1 MGITKCGECGYPRLV
16 WGITR
21 WRDNGTATGIS
32 KIHRTAQHN
41 HRGGFLNEFMARI
54 EEQLGIPIGH
64 IVYEAQRNASLD
76 VINGIL
82 GRFPAFITRIPG
94 VKRAVVTVFCR
105 MAIVF
110 GMSYAKVVTYKSGT
124 EGEALIRNPFNQ
136 ELMAAI
142 IVGAFEALE
151 KKPYKYCW
159 KPAKRGEIIHIEPEP
174 SRPEIAQRLALDVA
188 PIKKGHSDI
197 PVCSRCGTP
206 LAYRDL
212 EWRKKEGIVMDTRRG
227 VRMVFIDAYTPEI
240 VVRELASE
248 LGDEIIDMVVDAHK
262 AFCLHHLREEFLP
275 SGSVAGAARDAL
287 YRDVLNNVAIRSHG
301 NPVAYGFEGET
312 FSVTVENSFSEHF
325 LAAYFCALYELAEG
339 VEARVTWEQLDPST
353 IRFSITGV

>member
-1 MGITKCGECGYPRLV
+1 VGITKCGECGFSRLV
-16 WGITR
+16 WLITR

-32 KIHRTAQHN
+32 KTLELRSLIIEAD
-41 HRGGFLNEFMARI
+41 FLDEFMASI
-54 EEQLGIPIGH
+54 EERLGVPIGH
-64 IVYEAQRNASLD
+64 IVYEAQRNASVD

-94 VKRAVVTVFCR
+94 VKRVVVTVFCR
-105 MAIVF
+105 MAVVF
-110 GMSYAKVVTYKSGT
+110 GMSYAKVVTYKSGV
-124 EGEALIRNPFNQ
+124 EGEALIRNPFNR

-151 KKPYKYCW
+151 KKPYQHAW
-159 KPAKRGEIIHIEPEP
+159 RAAKNGEIIHIEPEP

-197 PVCSRCGTP
+197 PVCSLCGTP

-248 LGDEIIDMVVDAHK
+248 LGDEVIDMVVDAHK
-262 AFCLHHLREEFLP
+262 AFCLHYLREEFLP
-275 SGSVAGAARDAL
+275 CGSVAGAARDAL
-287 YRDVLNNVAIRSHG
+287 YRDVLDNIIIRGHG
-301 NPVAYGFEGET
+301 NPVQHSFEGET
-312 FSVTVENSFSEHF
+312 FSVTVENPFSEHF
-325 LAAYFCALYELAEG
+325 LAAYFSALYELAEG
-339 VEARVTWEQLDPST
+339 REAQVTWEQLDPST
-353 IRFSITGV
+353 IRFAVTGA